1 MKHQTR
7 ITAASWR
14 GQATLCLLLA
24 LTFLAH
30 DIGMVALAAGS
41 ELQPD
46 GRATR
51 GGVAVEHVAHD
62 QRASQ
67 RDLAAHHATREAQ
80 PMSSPCE
87 ISGAAVLAESR
98 PLLTLLPVILAD
110 PGVTMLFPPAAPVS
124 RAMAAAMPTARER
137 RVAFQVF
144 LI

>member
-1 MKHQTR
+1 MKQQTR

-14 GQATLCLLLA
+14 GRAALCLLLA

-30 DIGMVALAAGS
+30 DLGMTALATGTK
-41 ELQPD
+41 LQPD
-46 GRATR
+46 GPAIR
-51 GGVAVEHVAHD
+51 GGIAVEHVADDH
-62 QRASQ
+62 RAGQ

-98 PLLTLLPVILAD
+98 PPVTLLPVILAD
-110 PGVTMLFPPAAPVS
+110 PGVTMLFPPVAPVS
-124 RAMAAAMPTARER
+124 RSAAAAMPTARER